1 VATFADDQLAAMA
14 PRLGVSVVLPCR
26 DRQADVADAVRRAA
40 AAAGE
45 TSEDYE
51 IIVVDD
57 GSRDATRAEVAGF
70 VVGSSSRVRLLVHP
84 RPLGYGAALRTG
96 LAAARMP
103 WVLLV
108 DPDLRLAVGD
118 FEKFAVLAEA
128 AQARP
133 ERRRALWRR
142 LLRFG

>member
-1 VATFADDQLAAMA
+1 MAD
-14 PRLGVSVVLPCR
+14 RVGISVVLPCR
-26 DRQADVADAVRRAA
+26 DRQGDVADAVRRAA

-57 GSRDATRAEVAGF
+57 GSRDGTRSEVAGF
-70 VVGSSSRVRLLVHP
+70 VGAASRVRLLVHP
-84 RPLGYGAALRTG
+84 QPLGYGAALRTG
-96 LAAARMP
+96 MAAARMP

-108 DPDLRLAVGD
+108 DPDLRLAVRD

-128 AQARP
+128 PPARP
-133 ERRRALWRR
+133 PAPRRPLWRR
-142 LLRFG
+142 LLTPRRRARAAGSA